1 MRIEDI
7 FQTINLAE
15 ATELNDS
22 QRNRARVQ
30 SLVQDVTEGHADQQ
44 RKIVKK
50 AGRAVG
56 EIGIDRESSPGVGQ
70 YYMKHYASGTDNS
83 GYDSFEEALDD
94 LKSIMKQNVY
104 GELQGQGVAKSGNVF
119 YNAGETANKKP
130 VGKGTKVKNKITGIV
145 GKAYSWSVVKGVPY
159 LYVKGD
165 DDRYQSP
172 AKDWL
177 VVDEQGVA
185 EGKQTWQKHKNPRAG
200 GMSKK
205 AVRSYRRSNPG
216 SKIQTAVTTKPSKLK
231 KGSKASKRR
240 LSFCRRMRGMK
251 KKRTS
256 AKTARDPNSA
266 INKSLRRWNCESIQD
281 MRELVMI
288 AEQRIQQLREARGE
302 DDTSYRAAQYILKH
316 EGDLSGASEDD
327 ILEAAVRALVN
338 MGINPRTVRAIM
350 DNPDFL
356 SDVIEHVR
364 ALKESLRDSEHHR
377 VRVTLDDG
385 SEKTVRIKTDEGFR
399 ELIQQYFAKR
409 GRKVVDIDVDW
420 GVRMDEKQDACYRKV
435 KSRYKVW
442 PSAYASGA
450 LVQCRKKGADNWG
463 KGS

>member
-15 ATELNDS
+15 GKDS
-22 QRNRARVQ
+22 
-30 SLVQDVTEGHADQQ
+30 
-44 RKIVKK
+44 
-50 AGRAVG
+50 
-56 EIGIDRESSPGVGQ
+56 
-70 YYMKHYASGTDNS
+70 
-83 GYDSFEEALDD
+83 
-94 LKSIMKQNVY
+94 
-104 GELQGQGVAKSGNVF
+104 
-119 YNAGETANKKP
+119 
-130 VGKGTKVKNKITGIV
+130 
-145 GKAYSWSVVKGVPY
+145 
-159 LYVKGD
+159 
-165 DDRYQSP
+165 
-172 AKDWL
+172 
-177 VVDEQGVA
+177 
-185 EGKQTWQKHKNPRAG
+185 WQKHKNPRAG

-205 AVRSYRRSNPG
+205 AVRSYRRSHPG

-231 KGSKASKRR
+231 KGSKSSKRR

-281 MRELVMI
+281 MQNLVMI

-302 DDTSYRAAQYILKH
+302 DDTSYRAAQYILKN

-338 MGINPRTVRAIM
+338 MGMNPRTVRAIM
-350 DNPDFL
+350 ANPDFL

-409 GRKVVDIDVDW
+409 GREVVDIDVDW